1 MKIVVDA
8 VDENG
13 CKSNPTAIELAAALT
28 YAHRL
33 MNNAYALG
41 FESNELGDRAKS
53 SLNAESA
60 LVNIKISEVANGSVL
75 LNGVV
80 EIINNVTPHEIAVS
94 VVANII
100 SNALLKVA
108 KKTTSALRR
117 IARPSRGRELN
128 IFIKINNIELL
139 VNCCYEDFDR
149 ARIIVTQS
157 KSDEL

>member
-13 CKSNPTAIELAAALT
+13 CKSNPTAIELSAALT

-33 MNNAYALG
+33 MNNAYALSFKG
-41 FESNELGDRAKS
+41 NELGERAKS

-80 EIINNVTPHEIAVS
+80 EIINNVTPQEIAVS
-94 VVANII
+94 VVTNII
-100 SNALLKVA
+100 SNAVLNVA

-117 IARPSRGRELN
+117 IARPSCGRELN
-128 IFIKINNIELL
+128 IFIKINKVELL
-139 VNCCYEDFDR
+139 VKCSYEDFDR
-149 ARIIVTQS
+149 AKIVVTHS